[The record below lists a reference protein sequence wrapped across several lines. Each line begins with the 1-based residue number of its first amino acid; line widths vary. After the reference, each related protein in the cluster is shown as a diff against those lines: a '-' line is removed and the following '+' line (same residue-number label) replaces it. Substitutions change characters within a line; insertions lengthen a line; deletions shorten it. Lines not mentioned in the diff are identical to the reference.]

1 MWAGG
6 QHASNSEGS
15 SPAPVP
21 QVHPVHLGGEE
32 DTPFPR
38 EVNSHQIPVDLRAGG
53 YAAAACSAFPGS
65 ATSAPLSLLFLG
77 RTRRAAPVQHPLISA
92 GKAFASRERV

>member
-32 DTPFPR
+32 ETPFPR
-38 EVNSHQIPVDLRAGG
+38 EVNSHQIPVDLRQQPCILQP
-53 YAAAACSAFPGS
+53 CSAFPGS
-65 ATSAPLSLLFLG
+65 ATSAPLSLLLLG
-77 RTRRAAPVQHPLISA
+77 HTRRAAPVQHPLISA